1 MQPSTSAKAIIP
13 QPEGLAGV
21 QHMASWLCNGGMHFT
36 LVPQSQMGTGIMSAT
51 KSLSFSPHLP
61 LRGSGG
67 EKHKYLLEAQD
78 HCVIATAVSTGV
90 PAPISLLPLRSL
102 VVY

>member
-1 MQPSTSAKAIIP
+1 M
-13 QPEGLAGV
+13 EL
-21 QHMASWLCNGGMHFT
+21 ASWLCNGGMHFT

-51 KSLSFSPHLP
+51 KSLSFSPQLP
-61 LRGSGG
+61 LGESGR
-67 EKHKYLLEAQD
+67 EKHKYLLEA

-90 PAPISLLPLRSL
+90 PAPMCLLPLRSL

>member
-1 MQPSTSAKAIIP
+1 MQPSISVKAILP
-13 QPEGLAGV
+13 QAERVARV

-51 KSLSFSPHLP
+51 KSLSFSPQLP
-61 LRGSGG
+61 LGGSGK
-67 EKHKYLLEAQD
+67 EKHRYPLEAQGY
-78 HCVIATAVSTGV
+78 CVIATAVSKGV
-90 PAPISLLPLRSL
+90 PIPMCLLPPRSL